1 MDAEKVQRKND
12 SASLRHPQTAVVEPT
27 FRRSERSS
35 LQTVMI
41 ENLNTV
47 GVSSEQQLLS
57 LASFVDAQCPK
68 AETMENMV
76 LSECSSPPAN
86 FKDFSSD
93 SVFTNDLASFSTPS
107 CQRVSTCTP
116 ATVVRRRSPRLDIM
130 KNGIALENLFNTVV
144 DDVCFFSVKQKA
156 IFACKSAS
164 EMENEYS
171 SMKER
176 LIDEI
181 NEQAIE
187 IQKVQDDIAR
197 WKEQNMMKKKTRD
210 EIQCT
215 IKNYEDRLIEAS
227 KEMNSITKNMEYV
240 RVLDD
245 RNQILEDLISAENVI
260 SELQKR
266 YEKFCLS
273 YKNCLEND
281 AKLKACLE
289 EGRKNFLQSTNR
301 MMQLK
306 EHVKELMKTVLE
318 NKDEAV
324 VSQRED
330 LVALTAEVKKNELAV
345 QTLKEDCDQMD
356 KQIQELIIIDLL
368 LRIKSNNFYQ
378 LNNCNDQSIIT
389 SKMVFLS
396 CAKWFPRRF
405 LNSPHPIDFPL
416 PKRTRWFKRQRV
428 FRFTGWYYADARD
441 KYSPALNHLQHAWQK
456 MTEHRKDLPEM
467 RNWYYEKRVQAA
479 ANEHGVSYEQLKE
492 SLNKANIRLNTKM
505 LSLLGSNEPRSFKSL
520 MDVCK
525 MISQESAKVPTN
537 TSSAL

>member
-1 MDAEKVQRKND
+1 LFPMDAEKVQRKSD
-12 SASLRHPQTAVVEPT
+12 STSLRHPQTAVVEPT

-35 LQTVMI
+35 MQTVMV

-47 GVSSEQQLLS
+47 GVNSEQQLLS
-57 LASFVDAQCPK
+57 LNSFVDAQCTK
-68 AETMENMV
+68 AETVEGV
-76 LSECSSPPAN
+76 VFSECSSSPAN

-93 SVFTNDLASFSTPS
+93 SVFSNELASFSTPS
-107 CQRVSTCTP
+107 GQRVSTCTP
-116 ATVVRRRSPRLDIM
+116 ATVVRRRSPQLDIM
-130 KNGIALENLFNTVV
+130 KNGVALENLFNVIV
-144 DDVCFFSVKQKA
+144 GD
-156 IFACKSAS
+156 KSAS
-164 EMENEYS
+164 EMEDEYS

-181 NEQAIE
+181 NKQAIE
-187 IQKVQDDIAR
+187 IQKLQDDIAH
-197 WKEQNMMKKKTRD
+197 WKEQNELKKKIRD

-227 KEMNSITKNMEYV
+227 IVGNCKFLEETNFITKNMEYF

-273 YKNCLEND
+273 YKNCLDND

-306 EHVKELMKTVLE
+306 QHVKELMKTVME

-356 KQIQELIIIDLL
+356 KQIQEL
-368 LRIKSNNFYQ
+368 SE
-378 LNNCNDQSIIT
+378 
-389 SKMVFLS
+389 MVFLS
-396 CAKWFPRRF
+396 CAKQFPRRF
-405 LNSPHPIDFPL
+405 LNSPHPVDFSL

-456 MTEHRKDLPEM
+456 MTERRKDLPAM

-525 MISQESAKVPTN
+525 AISQESAKVPTN

>member
-1 MDAEKVQRKND
+1 LFHMDAEKVQRKND
-12 SASLRHPQTAVVEPT
+12 STSLRHPQTAVVEPT

-35 LQTVMI
+35 MQTVMV
-41 ENLNTV
+41 ENLNTN
-47 GVSSEQQLLS
+47 GVNSEQQLLS
-57 LASFVDAQCPK
+57 LNSFVDAQCTK
-68 AETMENMV
+68 AETVEGV
-76 LSECSSPPAN
+76 AFSECSSSPAN
-86 FKDFSSD
+86 FKDFPSD
-93 SVFTNDLASFSTPS
+93 SVFSNELASFHTPS
-107 CQRVSTCTP
+107 NQRVSTCTP
-116 ATVVRRRSPRLDIM
+116 ATVVRRRSPQLDIM
-130 KNGIALENLFNTVV
+130 KNGVALENLFN
-144 DDVCFFSVKQKA
+144 A
-156 IFACKSAS
+156 IVGDKSAS

-171 SMKER
+171 LMKER

-187 IQKVQDDIAR
+187 IQKLQDDIAH
-197 WKEQNMMKKKTRD
+197 WKEQNELKKKTRD

-227 KEMNSITKNMEYV
+227 KETNSITKNMEYF

-281 AKLKACLE
+281 TKLKACLE
-289 EGRKNFLQSTNR
+289 EGRKNFVLSTNR

-356 KQIQELIIIDLL
+356 KQIREL
-368 LRIKSNNFYQ
+368 
-378 LNNCNDQSIIT
+378 

-396 CAKWFPRRF
+396 CAKQFPRRF
-405 LNSPHPIDFPL
+405 LNSPHPVDFSL
-416 PKRTRWFKRQRV
+416 PKRTRWFKRQRI

-441 KYSPALNHLQHAWQK
+441 KYCPALNHLQHAWQK
-456 MTEHRKDLPEM
+456 MTEHRKDLPAM

>member
-1 MDAEKVQRKND
+1 
-12 SASLRHPQTAVVEPT
+12 LRHPQTAVVEPT

-76 LSECSSPPAN
+76 LSECSSPPEN
-86 FKDFSSD
+86 FIDFSSD

-144 DDVCFFSVKQKA
+144 DD
-156 IFACKSAS
+156 KSAS
-164 EMENEYS
+164 EMENKYS

-492 SLNKANIRLNTKM
+492 SLNKANIRLNMKM

>member
-1 MDAEKVQRKND
+1 LFHMDAEKVQRKND
-12 SASLRHPQTAVVEPT
+12 STSLRHPQTAVVEPT

-35 LQTVMI
+35 LQTVMV

-68 AETMENMV
+68 AETVENVV
-76 LSECSSPPAN
+76 LSECSSSPAN

-130 KNGIALENLFNTVV
+130 KNGIALENLFNAVV
-144 DDVCFFSVKQKA
+144 DD
-156 IFACKSAS
+156 KSAS
-164 EMENEYS
+164 DMENEYS

-356 KQIQELIIIDLL
+356 KQIQEL
-368 LRIKSNNFYQ
+368 
-378 LNNCNDQSIIT
+378 

-405 LNSPHPIDFPL
+405 LNSPHPVDFPL

-467 RNWYYEKRVQAA
+467 PA

>member
-1 MDAEKVQRKND
+1 LFHMDAEKVQRKND
-12 SASLRHPQTAVVEPT
+12 STSLRHPQTAVVEPT

-35 LQTVMI
+35 LQTVMV

-68 AETMENMV
+68 AETVENVV
-76 LSECSSPPAN
+76 LSECSSSPAN

-130 KNGIALENLFNTVV
+130 KNGIALENLFNAVV
-144 DDVCFFSVKQKA
+144 DD
-156 IFACKSAS
+156 KSAS
-164 EMENEYS
+164 DMENEYS

-356 KQIQELIIIDLL
+356 KQIQEL
-368 LRIKSNNFYQ
+368 
-378 LNNCNDQSIIT
+378 

-405 LNSPHPIDFPL
+405 LNSPHPVDFPL

>member
-1 MDAEKVQRKND
+1 LFPMDAEKVQRKSD
-12 SASLRHPQTAVVEPT
+12 STSLRHPQTAVVEPT

-35 LQTVMI
+35 MQTVMV

-47 GVSSEQQLLS
+47 GVNSEQQLLS
-57 LASFVDAQCPK
+57 LNSFVDAQCTK
-68 AETMENMV
+68 AETVEGV
-76 LSECSSPPAN
+76 VFSECSSSPAN

-93 SVFTNDLASFSTPS
+93 SVFSNELASFSTPS
-107 CQRVSTCTP
+107 GQRVSTCTP
-116 ATVVRRRSPRLDIM
+116 ATVVRRRSPQLDIM
-130 KNGIALENLFNTVV
+130 KNGVALENLFNVIV
-144 DDVCFFSVKQKA
+144 GD
-156 IFACKSAS
+156 KSAS
-164 EMENEYS
+164 EMEDEYS

-181 NEQAIE
+181 NKQAIE
-187 IQKVQDDIAR
+187 IQKLQDDIAH
-197 WKEQNMMKKKTRD
+197 WKEQNELKKKIRD

-227 KEMNSITKNMEYV
+227 KETNFITKNMEYF

-273 YKNCLEND
+273 YKNCLDND

-306 EHVKELMKTVLE
+306 QHVKELMKTVME

-356 KQIQELIIIDLL
+356 KQIQEL
-368 LRIKSNNFYQ
+368 SE
-378 LNNCNDQSIIT
+378 
-389 SKMVFLS
+389 MVFLS
-396 CAKWFPRRF
+396 CAKQFPRRF
-405 LNSPHPIDFPL
+405 LNSPHPVDFSL

-456 MTEHRKDLPEM
+456 MTERRKDLPAM

-525 MISQESAKVPTN
+525 AISQESAKVPTN

>member
-1 MDAEKVQRKND
+1 MDAEKVQRKSD
-12 SASLRHPQTAVVEPT
+12 STSLRHPQTAVVEPT

-35 LQTVMI
+35 MQTVMV

-47 GVSSEQQLLS
+47 GVNSEQQLL
-57 LASFVDAQCPK
+57 K
-68 AETMENMV
+68 
-76 LSECSSPPAN
+76 CSSSPAN

-93 SVFTNDLASFSTPS
+93 SVFSNEASFSTPS
-107 CQRVSTCTP
+107 GQRVSTCTP
-116 ATVVRRRSPRLDIM
+116 ATVVRRRSPQLDIM
-130 KNGIALENLFNTVV
+130 KNGVALENLFNVIV
-144 DDVCFFSVKQKA
+144 GD
-156 IFACKSAS
+156 KSAS
-164 EMENEYS
+164 EMEDEYS

-181 NEQAIE
+181 NKQAIE
-187 IQKVQDDIAR
+187 IQKLQDDIAH
-197 WKEQNMMKKKTRD
+197 WKEQNELKKKIRD

-227 KEMNSITKNMEYV
+227 KETNFITKNMEYF

-273 YKNCLEND
+273 YKNCLDND

-306 EHVKELMKTVLE
+306 QHVKELMKTVME

-356 KQIQELIIIDLL
+356 KQIQELVMLCDEL
-368 LRIKSNNFYQ
+368 IK
-378 LNNCNDQSIIT
+378 T
-389 SKMVFLS
+389 KSKK
-396 CAKWFPRRF
+396 A
-405 LNSPHPIDFPL
+405 DF
-416 PKRTRWFKRQRV
+416 
-428 FRFTGWYYADARD
+428 
-441 KYSPALNHLQHAWQK
+441 
-456 MTEHRKDLPEM
+456 
-467 RNWYYEKRVQAA
+467 
-479 ANEHGVSYEQLKE
+479 
-492 SLNKANIRLNTKM
+492 
-505 LSLLGSNEPRSFKSL
+505 
-520 MDVCK
+520 
-525 MISQESAKVPTN
+525 
-537 TSSAL
+537 

>member
-1 MDAEKVQRKND
+1 LFHMDAEKVQRKND

-76 LSECSSPPAN
+76 LSECSSPPEN
-86 FKDFSSD
+86 FIDFSSD

-144 DDVCFFSVKQKA
+144 DD
-156 IFACKSAS
+156 KSAS

-281 AKLKACLE
+281 AKLKACLK

-345 QTLKEDCDQMD
+345 QTLREDCDQMD
-356 KQIQELIIIDLL
+356 KQIQEL
-368 LRIKSNNFYQ
+368 
-378 LNNCNDQSIIT
+378 

-405 LNSPHPIDFPL
+405 LNSPHPVDFPL

>member
-1 MDAEKVQRKND
+1 MYNFDLSLFYCNVQD

-93 SVFTNDLASFSTPS
+93 SVFTNDLTPS

-144 DDVCFFSVKQKA
+144 DD
-156 IFACKSAS
+156 KSAS

-227 KEMNSITKNMEYV
+227 KEMDSITKNMEYV

-356 KQIQELIIIDLL
+356 KQIQEL
-368 LRIKSNNFYQ
+368 
-378 LNNCNDQSIIT
+378 

>member
-1 MDAEKVQRKND
+1 LFPMDAEKVQRKSD
-12 SASLRHPQTAVVEPT
+12 STSLRHPQTAVVEPT

-35 LQTVMI
+35 MQTVMV

-47 GVSSEQQLLS
+47 GVNSEQQLLS
-57 LASFVDAQCPK
+57 LNSFVDAQCTK
-68 AETMENMV
+68 AETVEGV
-76 LSECSSPPAN
+76 VFSECSSSPAN

-93 SVFTNDLASFSTPS
+93 SVFSNELASFSTPS
-107 CQRVSTCTP
+107 GQRVSTCTP
-116 ATVVRRRSPRLDIM
+116 ATVVRRRSPQLDIM
-130 KNGIALENLFNTVV
+130 KNGVALENLFNVIV
-144 DDVCFFSVKQKA
+144 GD
-156 IFACKSAS
+156 KSAS
-164 EMENEYS
+164 EMEDEYS

-181 NEQAIE
+181 NKQAIE
-187 IQKVQDDIAR
+187 IQKLQDDIAH
-197 WKEQNMMKKKTRD
+197 WKEQNELKKKIRD
-210 EIQCT
+210 EIQWC
-215 IKNYEDRLIEAS
+215 LITFHLIINLILLFIHSFTHSFIVALLKIMKTGLLKLPV
-227 KEMNSITKNMEYV
+227 KETNFITKNMEYF

-273 YKNCLEND
+273 YKNCLDND

-306 EHVKELMKTVLE
+306 QHVKELMKTVME

-356 KQIQELIIIDLL
+356 KQIQEL
-368 LRIKSNNFYQ
+368 SE
-378 LNNCNDQSIIT
+378 
-389 SKMVFLS
+389 MVFLS
-396 CAKWFPRRF
+396 CAKQFPRRF
-405 LNSPHPIDFPL
+405 LNSPHPVDFSL

-456 MTEHRKDLPEM
+456 MTERRKDLPAM

-525 MISQESAKVPTN
+525 AISQESAKVPTN

>member
-1 MDAEKVQRKND
+1 
-12 SASLRHPQTAVVEPT
+12 
-27 FRRSERSS
+27 
-35 LQTVMI
+35 
-41 ENLNTV
+41 
-47 GVSSEQQLLS
+47 
-57 LASFVDAQCPK
+57 
-68 AETMENMV
+68 
-76 LSECSSPPAN
+76 
-86 FKDFSSD
+86 
-93 SVFTNDLASFSTPS
+93 
-107 CQRVSTCTP
+107 
-116 ATVVRRRSPRLDIM
+116 
-130 KNGIALENLFNTVV
+130 
-144 DDVCFFSVKQKA
+144 
-156 IFACKSAS
+156 
-164 EMENEYS
+164 
-171 SMKER
+171 
-176 LIDEI
+176 
-181 NEQAIE
+181 
-187 IQKVQDDIAR
+187 
-197 WKEQNMMKKKTRD
+197 
-210 EIQCT
+210 
-215 IKNYEDRLIEAS
+215 
-227 KEMNSITKNMEYV
+227 MNSITKNMEYV

-345 QTLKEDCDQMD
+345 QTLKEDCDQM
-356 KQIQELIIIDLL
+356 
-368 LRIKSNNFYQ
+368 
-378 LNNCNDQSIIT
+378 

-405 LNSPHPIDFPL
+405 LNSPHPVDFPL

-467 RNWYYEKRVQAA
+467 RNW
-479 ANEHGVSYEQLKE
+479 
-492 SLNKANIRLNTKM
+492 ANIRLNTKM